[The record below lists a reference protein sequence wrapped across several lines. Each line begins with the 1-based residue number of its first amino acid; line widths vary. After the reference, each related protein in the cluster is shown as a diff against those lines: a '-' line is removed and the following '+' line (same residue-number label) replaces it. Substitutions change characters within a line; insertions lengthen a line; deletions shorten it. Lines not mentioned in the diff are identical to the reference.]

1 MAFHILTKCL
11 YFLASLNYLE
21 SKVFIAT
28 ASDNPTALSGE
39 GLDRMEQLWIW
50 TLHPA
55 SSTPTHPT
63 MWMGNTDGKGF
74 VLDLGKIL
82 PLNKIEI
89 GNNQILNFQKMTTS

>member
-1 MAFHILTKCL
+1 MAINILTKCL

-28 ASDNPTALSGE
+28 ARDNPTALSGE

-55 SSTPTHPT
+55 APTPTHPT
-63 MWMGNTDGKGF
+63 MWTGNTDGKGF
-74 VLDLGKIL
+74 VLDLGEML
-82 PLNKIEI
+82 TLNKIEM
-89 GNNQILNFQKMTTS
+89 GNYFKS